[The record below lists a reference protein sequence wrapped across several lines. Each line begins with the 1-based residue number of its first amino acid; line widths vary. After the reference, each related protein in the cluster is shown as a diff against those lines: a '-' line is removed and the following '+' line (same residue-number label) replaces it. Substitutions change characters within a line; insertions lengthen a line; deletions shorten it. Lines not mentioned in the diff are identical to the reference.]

1 MKRNKC
7 IPSQDLES
15 KSVDL
20 ALKNEGV
27 CKLILFYFIIIIII
41 CLEPNALH
49 TEPM

>member
-27 CKLILFYFIIIIII
+27 CKLSLFYFIIIII

-49 TEPM
+49 TEPT